1 MTTLNEPRHDGTP
14 GGTAGGRVDRTARD
28 RADGASAVA
37 SVGVVVPAAG
47 FGTRLGGR
55 GPKALVPLAGRPL
68 LAYVLADL
76 EATGCV
82 DAVVVAT
89 NPDTVAAVEALAAGL
104 DGPRF
109 PKVAAVV
116 PGGETRQ
123 RSVAAGLA
131 ALPGHV
137 THAAVH
143 DAARPLAGAG
153 YLDELLRLL
162 LADQAGCCGVVPG
175 VPVTDTVREVD
186 GTGRSL
192 GTVDRERLR
201 GMQTPQLFRRDVL
214 ERAHAEAERDGLD
227 ASDDAAL
234 VERAGG
240 TIRVIQG
247 RPENIKVTTVLDLLL
262 AETLLS
268 RRAAGHGGRQGWPAG
283 SPTAGPAA

>member
-1 MTTLNEPRHDGTP
+1 MAGD
-14 GGTAGGRVDRTARD
+14 GTAGDAVAS
-28 RADGASAVA
+28 DGAGGRSAVA

-47 FGTRLGGR
+47 LGTRLGGH

-68 LAYVLADL
+68 LAHVLADL
-76 EATGCV
+76 EATDCV
-82 DAVVVAT
+82 ATVVVVAS
-89 NPDTVAAVEALAAGL
+89 PDTVTAVEALVAGH
-104 DGPRF
+104 GGTPF

-116 PGGETRQ
+116 RGGETRQ

-131 ALPGHV
+131 ALPARV

-162 LADQAGCCGVVPG
+162 LADPAGCCGVVPG

-201 GMQTPQLFRRDVL
+201 GVQTPQLFRRDVL
-214 ERAHAEAERDGLD
+214 ERAHAEAERDGFD
-227 ASDDAAL
+227 ASDDATL

-240 TIRVIQG
+240 NIRVIQG

-262 AETLLS
+262 AETLLH
-268 RRAAGHGGRQGWPAG
+268 RRAAGDAGHPGGPAG
-283 SPTAGPAA
+283 SPTAGQAT